1 MTGDSLLQLIIA
13 SVLSSLLYVILK
25 YFDRFRIHNLH
36 GLTFN
41 YITASSFA
49 FFANY
54 EANKLMLPT
63 ISNFGTFALVVGF
76 FFIVVFYIAALTAQK
91 AGIAV
96 TSIAGKMSMIIPIT
110 AGFFLYGDH
119 ITGLRIAGMIMAL
132 IAVYLSSVKS
142 KTQTN
147 VNVDKKVWIFPL
159 LLFIGSGMVDT
170 SIKISEHYYITREN
184 QNLFF
189 CCLFGAAGI
198 FGILSTLYQYIF
210 KKVKIKLN
218 SIIGGIILG
227 LANYYSLVFLVNCLS
242 TEGAESALIFA
253 IVNML
258 VVFISALLAFFL
270 FKERPTKMNLIGM
283 LIALIAIFVLSY

>member
-1 MTGDSLLQLIIA
+1 
-13 SVLSSLLYVILK
+13 
-25 YFDRFRIHNLH
+25 
-36 GLTFN
+36 
-41 YITASSFA
+41 
-49 FFANY
+49 
-54 EANKLMLPT
+54 MLPT